1 MAENNPVENKEI
13 EKNTRPERPAPHVS
27 DGRQT
32 PLCPVGQQI
41 PGKRSPKPG
50 EQSPKPDERLLKPI
64 KIGNV
69 STKNAVFMAP
79 LAGYTDVSFRKTARR
94 LGAGLTFTE
103 MVSCKGLYYG
113 NEKTGDLLTTGEEEA
128 PSAAQIFG
136 CDPEIM
142 LQACLL
148 PEMEKF
154 DIIDV
159 NMGCPVPKLYKNGEG
174 SALLESPE
182 IAERIVK
189 NLQKTGKPI
198 TVKFRIGT
206 KQSGVIAAEFAKRM
220 EGAGAALLTV
230 HGRLREAYY
239 AGEPDFAAIRAAAEA
254 VKIPVVANGGVF
266 SLSSAKKIL
275 DETGAAGVMVAR
287 GAMFDPL
294 LLCDLTG
301 TLRPKMADVVL
312 FLITD
317 RQNRVEKAAS
327 SEEEFLRLQTAFV
340 ADFRK
345 QFAAFLRGVRGGK
358 RVKEQI
364 FRAETFAEL
373 SVLARAV
380 NWEDRAESGSFD
392 LI

>member
-1 MAENNPVENKEI
+1 
-13 EKNTRPERPAPHVS
+13 
-27 DGRQT
+27 
-32 PLCPVGQQI
+32 
-41 PGKRSPKPG
+41 
-50 EQSPKPDERLLKPI
+50 
-64 KIGNV
+64 
-69 STKNAVFMAP
+69 
-79 LAGYTDVSFRKTARR
+79 
-94 LGAGLTFTE
+94 
-103 MVSCKGLYYG
+103 
-113 NEKTGDLLTTGEEEA
+113 
-128 PSAAQIFG
+128 
-136 CDPEIM
+136 
-142 LQACLL
+142 
-148 PEMEKF
+148 
-154 DIIDV
+154 
-159 NMGCPVPKLYKNGEG
+159 
-174 SALLESPE
+174 
-182 IAERIVK
+182 
-189 NLQKTGKPI
+189 
-198 TVKFRIGT
+198 
-206 KQSGVIAAEFAKRM
+206 
-220 EGAGAALLTV
+220 
-230 HGRLREAYY
+230 
-239 AGEPDFAAIRAAAEA
+239 
-254 VKIPVVANGGVF
+254 
-266 SLSSAKKIL
+266 
-275 DETGAAGVMVAR
+275 MVAR